1 MWEVGRVR
9 YIHHLIF
16 FDLLILLILPNRCGL
31 LQALSDLKNLG
42 VLMAG
47 ISCQLLML
55 QKTFLG
61 TMILNLCIM
70 YREVT

>member
-1 MWEVGRVR
+1 MWELGHVR

-70 YREVT
+70 YKEVT

>member
-1 MWEVGRVR
+1 MR

-31 LQALSDLKNLG
+31 LQALSNLKNLG

-70 YREVT
+70 YKEVT

>member
-1 MWEVGRVR
+1 MWEVGRVM